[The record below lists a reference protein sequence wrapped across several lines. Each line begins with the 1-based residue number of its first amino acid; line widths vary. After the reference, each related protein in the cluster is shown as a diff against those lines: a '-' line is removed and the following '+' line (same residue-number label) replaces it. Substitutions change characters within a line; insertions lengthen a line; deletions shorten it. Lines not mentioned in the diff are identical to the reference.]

1 MTIETVFVATAVF
14 AGLLYVL
21 AQSGFA
27 GVW

>member
-1 MTIETVFVATAVF
+1 MTVETVFVAVAAF

-21 AQSGFA
+21 AQIGIA